1 MSTLTAGLHQ
11 RPTYHS
17 LIQEIQHGEKIKLP
31 NRDAIFL
38 RNSPYM
44 AFLDGQGTT
53 EMQEQQERVQKQA
66 EVEHVVREQSAKGN
80 SSVSE
85 IRVKNQINNASTQVE
100 KMLTSSGNQTDPV
113 AEDMDDVTTSGQQ
126 PPQPPA
132 GPAQTILPQKKGR
145 QAPQ

>member
-1 MSTLTAGLHQ
+1 MSTLTAGLRQ

-66 EVEHVVREQSAKGN
+66 EVEHVVREQSSKGTQ
-80 SSVSE
+80 SVSE
-85 IRVKNQINNASTQVE
+85 IRVKNQMNNASTQVE
-100 KMLTSSGNQTDPV
+100 KC
-113 AEDMDDVTTSGQQ
+113 
-126 PPQPPA
+126 
-132 GPAQTILPQKKGR
+132 
-145 QAPQ
+145 